1 MWIHLAIAVAIICL
15 MAAVVVVFIARR
27 YFEAERR
34 SLLWVLM
41 AAAERGISLEAAA
54 QAFGAERADAI
65 GRRAQNLADY
75 LEAGVP
81 LGLALKRSGNP
92 VPTAALLAADLGQQ
106 TGNLGLALRQVGP
119 QIDEIEST
127 FRDVVEEF
135 FYFIFLILFGT
146 GILTFVMLKIIPVF
160 VRMFQDFGLTL
171 PAVTRALIDSSHVV
185 VMWWPLFLLLILL
198 VLYAGI
204 SLLCRDAYPL
214 ARLPLF
220 SALYWRADRA
230 LVLRWLAIAVRR
242 QRPLAEM
249 VRLLAGYFPQA
260 RLRQRLERA
269 AQRIEDGERWCES
282 LGQVGLVRRSET
294 ALFQAAER
302 AGNLAWA
309 LEEMADSSVR
319 RATYRMR
326 AALNVLFPATV
337 LMFGGC
343 VFFIALGLMLPLFSL
358 IQVLT

>member
-1 MWIHLAIAVAIICL
+1 MWIHLAIAAAIICL

-92 VPTAALLAADLGQQ
+92 LPTAALLAADLGQQ

-119 QIDEIEST
+119 QIDETEST
-127 FRDVVEEF
+127 FRDVLEEF
-135 FYFIFLILFGT
+135 FYFVFLILFGL
-146 GILTFVMLKIIPVF
+146 GILAFIMLKIIPVF
-160 VRMFQDFGLTL
+160 QHMFRDFGFEL
-171 PAVTRALIDSSHVV
+171 PGVTRALIATSQVAV
-185 VMWWPLFLLLILL
+185 TWWPVFLLPILL
-198 VLYAGI
+198 ALYTGI
-204 SLLCRDAYPL
+204 SLLCHGFCPP
-214 ARLPLF
+214 ARLPWF
-220 SALYWRADRA
+220 STLYWRADRA

-242 QRPLAEM
+242 QRPMAEM

-260 RLRQRLERA
+260 GLRRHLERA
-269 AQRIEDGERWCES
+269 AWRIEDGEHWCES
-282 LGQVGLVRRSET
+282 LRQVGLVRRSEA

-319 RATYRMR
+319 RAAYRLR
-326 AALNVLFPATV
+326 AWLNVLFPATV
-337 LMFGGC
+337 LAFGGC
-343 VFFIALGLMLPLFSL
+343 VFFIALGLMMPLFKM
-358 IQVLT
+358 IQWLT